1 MEEAVVVVNNVVI
14 VADQPLSAEGIR
26 RALRLAVGCRVVARV
41 DARRPLADVLA
52 DVQPDMVLIDEM
64 SSRRLLLIRIREART
79 AAPRAKV
86 VLVHR
91 DLAPD
96 ELTEATGAGA
106 DAAISRSLDAKTF
119 ATLVA
124 AIAGGK
130 VFHSF
135 AVAPSARAVRRDG
148 LTPRELEILAMVA
161 GGAAN
166 GRIAKSLWVTEQTVK
181 YHLSNI
187 YRKLGVANRTQAS
200 HYAHVHGYL
209 GHASPARRVTAD
221 EAAA

>member
-1 MEEAVVVVNNVVI
+1 VVVSNVVI
-14 VADQPLSAEGIR
+14 VADQPLSGEGIR
-26 RALRLAVGCRVVARV
+26 RALRLAVGCRVVARI
-41 DARRPLADVLA
+41 DGRRPLADALA
-52 DVQPDMVLIDEM
+52 DAQPDVVLIDEM
-64 SSRRLLLIRIREART
+64 SSKRLLLVRIREART
-79 AAPRAKV
+79 AAPRATV
-86 VLVHR
+86 VLIHR

-96 ELTEATGAGA
+96 ELSEATGAGA
-106 DAAISRSLDAKTF
+106 DAAISRSLDAKSF
-119 ATLVA
+119 ATLVG
-124 AIAGGK
+124 AIAAGK
-130 VFHSF
+130 VFNAF
-135 AVAPSARAVRRDG
+135 AVAPTARTVRRDG

-209 GHASPARRVTAD
+209 GRDSPARRVTAG
-221 EAAA
+221 EAA